1 MGSSDVKSLLVWAVL
16 RPINE
21 SVPFVKKAAKNSRFT
36 EKKKHCLNGLW
47 SLLSKRS
54 TVGQFGFFHSIQIF

>member
-36 EKKKHCLNGLW
+36 EKKT
-47 SLLSKRS
+47 LS
-54 TVGQFGFFHSIQIF
+54 